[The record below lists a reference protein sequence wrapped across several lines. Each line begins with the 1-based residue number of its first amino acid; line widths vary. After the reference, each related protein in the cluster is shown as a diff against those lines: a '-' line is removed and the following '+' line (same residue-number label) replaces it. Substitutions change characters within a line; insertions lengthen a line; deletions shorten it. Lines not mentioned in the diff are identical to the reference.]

1 MDPETRDMDTW
12 MKKALTN
19 WTEQGA
25 LSPEKSAQLRMSI
38 AQLASQ
44 EKKNRFK
51 RKVCGLV
58 AGIITFLWLLLA
70 NCPVAAAAYRGSTA
84 GSTHSLEFKAV
95 ILILVLFGFIIKY
108 QYDLQVRNKNFEVNY
123 D

>member
-1 MDPETRDMDTW
+1 MEPESRDMDTW
-12 MKKALTN
+12 MKKTLTN
-19 WTEQGA
+19 WAEQGT
-25 LSPEKSAQLRMSI
+25 LSSEKSAQLRMSI

-84 GSTHSLEFKAV
+84 GSSHSLEFKAI
-95 ILILVLFGFIIKY
+95 ILILVLFGFILKHNMISRYEIKIS
-108 QYDLQVRNKNFEVNY
+108 R
-123 D
+123 